1 MFVNKLYILHSPLM
15 HRFFFVQ
22 ITRKLVTYDHNQEQM
37 LLICNGLLIFTL
49 ITAPLMAAIGWGQK
63 LQDVD
68 LFQVLGCLDRDC

>member
-1 MFVNKLYILHSPLM
+1 
-15 HRFFFVQ
+15 
-22 ITRKLVTYDHNQEQM
+22 M
-37 LLICNGLLIFTL
+37 LLICNGPLIFTL